1 MATSITTNGKKKI
14 STFKMEFSSKFPYL
28 TIQFLDQKRKE
39 YDNELN
45 LVSIRTKKGDD
56 ISISGQNKINS
67 LESKFEKTLGI
78 AIEVCY
84 SKNSKLIRTKS
95 NNDKTLSE
103 LNKWCEANG
112 CDLILTNKK
121 VLKGKKSVATK
132 SNGKKKVPILEL
144 QDIDL
149 IISEIKALPVK
160 SKIEVTSYKDSIE
173 QWEEFYTIKVKKS
186 IVELKVTRQF
196 FDSYWRAVISRN
208 DLISSL
214 EIYKEEKDWVRKGN
228 RLYLVQPDEFS
239 YLDESL
245 PTKLKELASLYKSV
259 EDKCIV
265 TARPQRM
272 RNKIE
277 SVLKQFGLENPKWGL
292 HMCPDGKVNAGKWK
306 GDKIV
311 ELSETTGFQNVIF
324 YDDNS
329 KYIRGAKKVVSE
341 KLPNLNFKTVK
352 VI

>member
-1 MATSITTNGKKKI
+1 MVKIDKFNEFDIENNTLYVFDFDDTLMVTPRYEDIALKFLNENLTVKDLLDRAVKRIGITK
-14 STFKMEFSSKFPYL
+14 
-28 TIQFLDQKRKE
+28 
-39 YDNELN
+39 
-45 LVSIRTKKGDD
+45 
-56 ISISGQNKINS
+56 
-67 LESKFEKTLGI
+67 
-78 AIEVCY
+78 
-84 SKNSKLIRTKS
+84 
-95 NNDKTLSE
+95 DK
-103 LNKWCEANG
+103 
-112 CDLILTNKK
+112 
-121 VLKGKKSVATK
+121 
-132 SNGKKKVPILEL
+132 
-144 QDIDL
+144 
-149 IISEIKALPVK
+149 
-160 SKIEVTSYKDSIE
+160 
-173 QWEEFYTIKVKKS
+173 
-186 IVELKVTRQF
+186 LKVQDRRIF
-196 FDSYWRAVISRN
+196 IDDPN
-208 DLISSL
+208 K
-214 EIYKEEKDWVRKGN
+214 IYKEEKDWVRKGN

-245 PTKLKELASLYKSV
+245 PNKLKELANLYKSV

-265 TARPQRM
+265 TARPQSM

-292 HMCPDGKVNAGKWK
+292 HMCPDGKINAGKWK

>member
-1 MATSITTNGKKKI
+1 MVKI
-14 STFKMEFSSKFPYL
+14 DKFNEFGIENNTLYVFD
-28 TIQFLDQKRKE
+28 F
-39 YDNELN
+39 
-45 LVSIRTKKGDD
+45 DD
-56 ISISGQNKINS
+56 
-67 LESKFEKTLGI
+67 TLMVTPRYEDI
-78 AIEVCY
+78 AIKFLNENLTV
-84 SKNSKLIRTKS
+84 KDLLDRAVKRIGITK
-95 NNDKTLSE
+95 DK
-103 LNKWCEANG
+103 
-112 CDLILTNKK
+112 
-121 VLKGKKSVATK
+121 
-132 SNGKKKVPILEL
+132 
-144 QDIDL
+144 
-149 IISEIKALPVK
+149 
-160 SKIEVTSYKDSIE
+160 
-173 QWEEFYTIKVKKS
+173 
-186 IVELKVTRQF
+186 LKVQDRRIF
-196 FDSYWRAVISRN
+196 VDDPN
-208 DLISSL
+208 K
-214 EIYKEEKDWVRKGN
+214 IYKEEKDWVRKGN

-272 RNKIE
+272 RDKIE

-311 ELSETTGFQNVIF
+311 ELAETTGFQNVIF

>member
-1 MATSITTNGKKKI
+1 MVKIDKFNEFDIENNTLYVFDFDDTLMVTPRYEDIALKFLNENLTVKDLLDRAVKRIGITK
-14 STFKMEFSSKFPYL
+14 
-28 TIQFLDQKRKE
+28 
-39 YDNELN
+39 
-45 LVSIRTKKGDD
+45 
-56 ISISGQNKINS
+56 
-67 LESKFEKTLGI
+67 
-78 AIEVCY
+78 
-84 SKNSKLIRTKS
+84 
-95 NNDKTLSE
+95 DK
-103 LNKWCEANG
+103 
-112 CDLILTNKK
+112 
-121 VLKGKKSVATK
+121 
-132 SNGKKKVPILEL
+132 
-144 QDIDL
+144 
-149 IISEIKALPVK
+149 
-160 SKIEVTSYKDSIE
+160 
-173 QWEEFYTIKVKKS
+173 
-186 IVELKVTRQF
+186 LKVQDRRIF
-196 FDSYWRAVISRN
+196 IDDPN
-208 DLISSL
+208 K
-214 EIYKEEKDWVRKGN
+214 IYKEEKDWVRKGN

>member
-1 MATSITTNGKKKI
+1 MVKI
-14 STFKMEFSSKFPYL
+14 DKFNEFGIENNTLYVFD
-28 TIQFLDQKRKE
+28 F
-39 YDNELN
+39 
-45 LVSIRTKKGDD
+45 DD
-56 ISISGQNKINS
+56 
-67 LESKFEKTLGI
+67 TLMMTPRYEDI
-78 AIEVCY
+78 AIKFLNENLTV
-84 SKNSKLIRTKS
+84 KDLLDRAVKRIGITK
-95 NNDKTLSE
+95 DK
-103 LNKWCEANG
+103 
-112 CDLILTNKK
+112 
-121 VLKGKKSVATK
+121 
-132 SNGKKKVPILEL
+132 
-144 QDIDL
+144 
-149 IISEIKALPVK
+149 
-160 SKIEVTSYKDSIE
+160 
-173 QWEEFYTIKVKKS
+173 
-186 IVELKVTRQF
+186 LKVQDRRIF
-196 FDSYWRAVISRN
+196 VDDPN
-208 DLISSL
+208 K
-214 EIYKEEKDWVRKGN
+214 IYKEEKDWIRKGN

-292 HMCPDGKVNAGKWK
+292 HMCPDGKINAGKWK

-311 ELSETTGFQNVIF
+311 ELAETTGFQNVIF

>member
-1 MATSITTNGKKKI
+1 MVKI
-14 STFKMEFSSKFPYL
+14 DKFNEFGIENNTLYVFD
-28 TIQFLDQKRKE
+28 F
-39 YDNELN
+39 
-45 LVSIRTKKGDD
+45 DD
-56 ISISGQNKINS
+56 
-67 LESKFEKTLGI
+67 TLMVTPRYEDI
-78 AIEVCY
+78 AIKFLNENLTV
-84 SKNSKLIRTKS
+84 KDLLDRAVKRIGITK
-95 NNDKTLSE
+95 DK
-103 LNKWCEANG
+103 
-112 CDLILTNKK
+112 
-121 VLKGKKSVATK
+121 
-132 SNGKKKVPILEL
+132 
-144 QDIDL
+144 
-149 IISEIKALPVK
+149 
-160 SKIEVTSYKDSIE
+160 
-173 QWEEFYTIKVKKS
+173 
-186 IVELKVTRQF
+186 LKVQDRRIF
-196 FDSYWRAVISRN
+196 IEDPN
-208 DLISSL
+208 K
-214 EIYKEEKDWVRKGN
+214 IYKEEKDWVRKGN

-245 PTKLKELASLYKSV
+245 PTKLKELANLYKSV

-292 HMCPDGKVNAGKWK
+292 HMCPDGRVKAGEWK

>member
-1 MATSITTNGKKKI
+1 MVKIDKFNEFDIENNTLYVFDFDDTLMVTPRYEDIALKFLNENLTVKDLLDRAVKRIGITK
-14 STFKMEFSSKFPYL
+14 
-28 TIQFLDQKRKE
+28 
-39 YDNELN
+39 
-45 LVSIRTKKGDD
+45 
-56 ISISGQNKINS
+56 
-67 LESKFEKTLGI
+67 
-78 AIEVCY
+78 
-84 SKNSKLIRTKS
+84 
-95 NNDKTLSE
+95 DK
-103 LNKWCEANG
+103 
-112 CDLILTNKK
+112 
-121 VLKGKKSVATK
+121 
-132 SNGKKKVPILEL
+132 
-144 QDIDL
+144 
-149 IISEIKALPVK
+149 
-160 SKIEVTSYKDSIE
+160 
-173 QWEEFYTIKVKKS
+173 
-186 IVELKVTRQF
+186 LKVQDRRIF
-196 FDSYWRAVISRN
+196 IDDPN
-208 DLISSL
+208 K
-214 EIYKEEKDWVRKGN
+214 IYKEEKDWIRKGN

-245 PTKLKELASLYKSV
+245 PTKLKELANLYKSV

-292 HMCPDGKVNAGKWK
+292 HMCPDGKINAGKWK